1 MSLRSEIVRILN
13 ELLSGSKKITDLEEA
28 DIPLSGLEL
37 VEIVQDGINK
47 KVAAANLSGGSF
59 DLSGVVR
66 HRGNISLFSN
76 VFPSTGGTGSGGS
89 VEANNRFYVG
99 TGSTTLTDE
108 AGNIIPAGV
117 FIEARS
123 DNPSTTDGGDWW
135 VYYTTN

>member
-13 ELLSGSKKITDLEEA
+13 ELLSGSKKITELPTA
-28 DIPLSGLEL
+28 GALSGLEY

-47 KVAAANLSGGSF
+47 KVAAANLSGGTF

-76 VFPSTGGTGSGGS
+76 LFPNTGGTGSGGT

-99 TGSTTLTDE
+99 TASSTLTDE
-108 AGNIIPAGV
+108 AGNLIPAGA

-123 DNPSTTDGGDWW
+123 NNPSTTDGADWW